1 MNFRKYNNLKNQYIY
16 SYTDH
21 LGNVRLSYFRNATSG
36 SADVL
41 EENNY
46 YAFGLKYDANF
57 ISSRN
62 PSSYN
67 YQYNG
72 KELQTETGWNDFGAR
87 MYMSDIGRWGV
98 IDPLAEQMRRYSPY
112 NYAFNNPVNYVDPD
126 GMAATKWDIYGH
138 WDFDPNTTI
147 MGGDFFEGMNTSA
160 NRMSLWQNPGSGIG
174 GTTYYGQEAY
184 NVLQSFLNPQNYF
197 EGIDF
202 SQFGEGTNNDG
213 NPAAFW
219 YFDKKGEQLMN
230 HWLGGSGKNLSF
242 SYDKSWTNYV
252 SKNGFVQDE
261 LYKRALAR
269 SYMMYSEKKG
279 TYSETSGNF
288 HFEIDNTYNT
298 GYGMLHGT
306 KYFSYVLNGTYDKKS
321 DSYIFKYNLKWTDQI
336 NHNQNVLLDRA
347 FNSFTRAVAH
357 PKDYWI
363 TIKWT
368 QTIIIKSKEW
378 EELH

>member
-1 MNFRKYNNLKNQYIY
+1 MF
-16 SYTDH
+16 H
-21 LGNVRLSYFRNATSG
+21 H
-36 SADVL
+36 
-41 EENNY
+41 EENY
-46 YAFGLKYDANF
+46 K
-57 ISSRN
+57 
-62 PSSYN
+62 P
-67 YQYNG
+67 
-72 KELQTETGWNDFGAR
+72 ETDWNDFGAR

-112 NYAFNNPVNYVDPD
+112 NYAFNNPVMFIDPD
-126 GMAATKWDIYGH
+126 GRKSMIYSDGGVMR
-138 WDFDPNTTI
+138 WEFDPNSTLSGSSWFEDSI
-147 MGGDFFEGMNTSA
+147 MRYSNYSRAGFLALGLSGSGGGGSSDEYEGI
-160 NRMSLWQNPGSGIG
+160 PGSQ
-174 GTTYYGQEAY
+174 TYSGQQAY
-184 NVLQSFLNPQNYF
+184 DVLQQMLNPEY
-197 EGIDF
+197 DF
-202 SQFGEGTNNDG
+202 SQFDFSGFGGGTSNHE

-230 HWLGGSGKNLSF
+230 HWLEGSGKNLSF
-242 SYDKSWTNYV
+242 SYDKSWTNYM
-252 SKNGFVQDE
+252 SKNGFIQDE

-269 SYMMYSEKKG
+269 SYMMYSEKKA
-279 TYSETSGNF
+279 THSETSGNF

-336 NHNQNVLLDRA
+336 NHNKNVLLDRA